1 MKSLIIAKKEIL
13 DLTRDRR
20 TLMFMFGF
28 PLLFM
33 PLFFLARL
41 SYVKQAQEKAG
52 RKTSK
57 IVIMAV
63 NTPQK

>member
-33 PLFFLARL
+33 PLFFIGACHMLNIFKK
-41 SYVKQAQEKAG
+41 KQKI
-52 RKTSK
+52 KNLK
-57 IVIMAV
+57 IVIIWW
-63 NTPQK
+63 